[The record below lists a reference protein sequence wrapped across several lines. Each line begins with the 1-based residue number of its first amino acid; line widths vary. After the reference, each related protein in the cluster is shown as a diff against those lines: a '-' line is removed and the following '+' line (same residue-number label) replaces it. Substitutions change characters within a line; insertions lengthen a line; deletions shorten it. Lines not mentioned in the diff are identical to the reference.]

1 MPRLS
6 LEIELVR
13 WIASLGGRSWW
24 VDHIT
29 LALVI
34 SPLFRAVPSVAIL
47 SGYWAAAGSDGR
59 GPETRREV
67 LAGFLSSGAA
77 LVLSRLIQDVFQSL
91 RPVNDPRFSGL
102 FHESFTAL
110 DLHSFPSDHAAMLV
124 PLVCAIAAIQPL
136 AGAATGLLLACGL
149 LARIWRG
156 LHYPTD
162 VLVGALLGLA
172 MVWIVRLRPDALDRC
187 LDRLDRARS
196 RRPLTVATIL
206 FLIAFLYASMFES
219 VRELVQDV
227 SHALWR

>member
-6 LEIELVR
+6 FEIELVR

-24 VDHIT
+24 VDHVA
-29 LALVI
+29 LALVT
-34 SPLFRAVPSVAIL
+34 SPLFRAVPPVAIL
-47 SGYWAAAGSDGR
+47 SGYWAAADSHGR
-59 GPETRREV
+59 GPETRRQV

-77 LVLSRLIQDVFQSL
+77 LVLSRVIQDLFQSV
-91 RPVNDPRFSGL
+91 RPITDPRFSGL
-102 FHESFTAL
+102 FHESFTPL
-110 DLHSFPSDHAAMLV
+110 DFHSFPSDHAAMLV
-124 PLVCAIAAIQPL
+124 PLVCAIGALQPL

-162 VLVGALLGLA
+162 VLAGALLGLA
-172 MVWIVRLRPDALDRC
+172 TAWIARLRPDGLDRC
-187 LDRLDRARS
+187 LDLLDRARS
-196 RRPLTVATIL
+196 RRPVIVATIL